1 MVVVMKQTI
10 ELNNEDIRRLI
21 AKEFNVEEKEVS
33 VFLRPVYRGY
43 GIYEHEEYEVFATI
57 NK

>member
-1 MVVVMKQTI
+1 MVMIMKQTI

-21 AKEFNVEEKEVS
+21 AKEFHVEEEKVS
-33 VFLRPVYRGY
+33 VSLRPVYRGY
-43 GIYEHEEYEVFATI
+43 GIYEHKEYEVFATI

>member
-1 MVVVMKQTI
+1 MIMKQTI

-21 AKEFNVEEKEVS
+21 AKEFHVEEEKVS
-33 VFLRPVYRGY
+33 VSLRPVYRGY
-43 GIYEHEEYEVFATI
+43 GIYEHKEYEVFATI